1 MNLNKHNLSIMFS
14 WCVYFHLTKLNSKLK
29 LSKVRKL
36 LLTSVPESVSENL
49 KHYTTKCENSL
60 SALIKSSPLEVFCEK
75 GVGLQLYQKETPKQV
90 LSCTFGKI
98 LKSTF

>member
-1 MNLNKHNLSIMFS
+1 MCISSSNK
-14 WCVYFHLTKLNSKLK
+14 TKFQIKAFKSPKIIAY
-29 LSKVRKL
+29 VI
-36 LLTSVPESVSENL
+36 PESVSENL

-98 LKSTF
+98 LKNTF